1 MKIMNRLFALLMA
14 LMLCCGAA
22 MAETTVSADD
32 VMVTVNGTAITR
44 GEYEEYLVTV
54 NNFYANEGYDVTN
67 EINAAAIKEITLMT
81 LVQYALMDQKMAELG
96 VALTD
101 EEKADAAQQAREAWE
116 TDVNNGLAY
125 YGATDETSEEQKAA
139 LLVQVLAELE
149 AMGYTE
155 QRYIDDAIVNAG
167 YIKLEQEMMKDVVVT
182 DDEVIALYNELVA
195 ADEVAYGNDAYAYE
209 MQQQMNQFALM
220 YGYMDYYTDMY
231 YFPNGYRRVTHI
243 LLGVDEALLT
253 AYNDLQAAYEEQQ
266 SALEEGAEVT
276 EELIT
281 AENVEEAR
289 LAIIASVQPTIDEIN
304 QKLAEGASFAELI
317 PLYTTDPG
325 MGTPERIAE
334 GYEVHMDSI
343 NWVTEFRDA
352 AFTVDNPGDVTAPV
366 VTEHG
371 VHILQYVE
379 DIPGGPVELTD
390 DLMELLRVTLLEP
403 AQTAALNETMSQWMN
418 DAELVFSE
426 EARAFVT
433 YMQSGAEEA
442 AE

>member
-182 DDEVIALYNELVA
+182 DAEVIALYNELVA

-243 LLGVDEALLT
+243 LLGVDETLLT

-426 EARAFVT
+426 EARSFVT
-433 YMQSGAEEA
+433 YVQSGAEEA

>member
-243 LLGVDEALLT
+243 LLSVDETLLT
-253 AYNDLQAAYEEQQ
+253 AYSDLQAAYEEQQ

-426 EARAFVT
+426 EARSFVT

>member
-182 DDEVIALYNELVA
+182 DAEVIALYNELVA

-243 LLGVDEALLT
+243 LLSVDETLLT

-281 AENVEEAR
+281 AESVEEAR

-426 EARAFVT
+426 EARSFVT
-433 YMQSGAEEA
+433 YVQSGAEEA